1 MSKNVIYL
9 NIIKFLIRF
18 RRMGRELFTVGYEG
32 TTIDSFI
39 GNLQANNISC
49 ILDVRALP
57 LSRKPGFS
65 KTQLAG
71 RLKLVEIHYI
81 HLAELGTPKD
91 IRDKLKSTR
100 DYSTFFKKMEKYLA
114 GKKTAIQQ
122 AYNHVMN
129 SRCCLMCFER
139 LADQC
144 HRKIVAEKIK
154 ATNGDGLQIIN
165 I

>member
-1 MSKNVIYL
+1 
-9 NIIKFLIRF
+9 
-18 RRMGRELFTVGYEG
+18 MGRELFTVGYEG
-32 TTIDSFI
+32 TTIDTFI
-39 GNLQANNISC
+39 YNLQAKRIDC
-49 ILDVRALP
+49 VLDIRALP

-65 KTQLAG
+65 KTKLAE
-71 RLKLVEIHYI
+71 RLSLSGVRYI
-81 HLAELGTPKD
+81 HLAELGTPKN

-114 GKKTAIQQ
+114 GQKEAIEL

-139 LADQC
+139 LADHC

-154 ATNGDGLQIIN
+154 ATNGDGLQITHI
-165 I
+165 

>member
-1 MSKNVIYL
+1 M
-9 NIIKFLIRF
+9 
-18 RRMGRELFTVGYEG
+18 GYEG
-32 TTIDSFI
+32 ATIDSFI
-39 GNLQANNISC
+39 DSLQANSIRC

-57 LSRKPGFS
+57 LSRKAGFS

-71 RLKLVEIHYI
+71 RLRHAKIHYI
-81 HLAELGTPKD
+81 HLPELGTPKN

-100 DYSTFFKKMEKYLA
+100 DYVTFFKKMEKYLA
-114 GKKTAIQQ
+114 GKKNAIQQ
-122 AYNHVMN
+122 AYSHVMS

-154 ATNGDGLQIIN
+154 ATNGDGLQIMHI
-165 I
+165 